1 MKNNILTGSLYTAG
15 ILLPQITFAEIQ
27 NDKVSPDR
35 PNIIFILA
43 DDMGYGD
50 LSCYGNQYVKTP
62 NIDQLAETGTR
73 FNQCY
78 AGSGIS
84 SPSRCALLTGKN
96 TGNTRIRDNMCTAG
110 GIAGIKINPNGDS
123 TIVRRANLLPQDTT
137 IATVLSAAGYRT
149 CLVNKWH
156 LDGYDKGAS
165 PNHRGFDEFLWMDY
179 LYGTQ

>member
-1 MKNNILTGSLYTAG
+1 MKNKILTGSLCTAG

-84 SPSRCALLTGKN
+84 SPSRCALLTGK
-96 TGNTRIRDNMCTAG
+96 IQEIPVY
-110 GIAGIKINPNGDS
+110 GITCVQPE
-123 TIVRRANLLPQDTT
+123 VLPE
-137 IATVLSAAGYRT
+137 S
-149 CLVNKWH
+149 K
-156 LDGYDKGAS
+156 
-165 PNHRGFDEFLWMDY
+165 
-179 LYGTQ
+179 

>member
-1 MKNNILTGSLYTAG
+1 MKNNILTGSLYTDG

-62 NIDQLAETGTR
+62 NSDQLAETGTR

-165 PNHRGFDEFLWMDY
+165 PIPR
-179 LYGTQ
+179 

>member
-62 NIDQLAETGTR
+62 NIRPT
-73 FNQCY
+73 
-78 AGSGIS
+78 
-84 SPSRCALLTGKN
+84 SRNRYPVQSMLCRK
-96 TGNTRIRDNMCTAG
+96 R
-110 GIAGIKINPNGDS
+110 
-123 TIVRRANLLPQDTT
+123 
-137 IATVLSAAGYRT
+137 Y
-149 CLVNKWH
+149 
-156 LDGYDKGAS
+156 
-165 PNHRGFDEFLWMDY
+165 
-179 LYGTQ
+179 